1 MANQPFRS
9 RVQLYI
15 TCVFCSDYN
24 TKEGEVMIS
33 EKERFD
39 KYVKEQCKNCKNKDK
54 NLCEIHTSAYGG
66 IITTKC
72 EAYEKNEEI

>member
-1 MANQPFRS
+1 MTNQPFSS

-15 TCVFCSDYN
+15 TCVFCSDYI
-24 TKEGEVMIS
+24 TKEGVIMIS

-39 KYVKEQCKNCKNKDK
+39 KYVKEQCRNCKNKDK
-54 NLCEIHTSAYGG
+54 NLCEIHTSVLNG

-72 EAYEKNEEI
+72 EFYEKEEI

>member
-1 MANQPFRS
+1 MANQPFSS

-15 TCVFCSDYN
+15 TCVFCSDYI
-24 TKEGEVMIS
+24 TKEGVIMILS

-39 KYVKEQCKNCKNKDK
+39 KYVKEQCRNCKNKDK

-72 EAYEKNEEI
+72 EFYEKEEI